1 MIKIFIGKRDY
12 RYNLSSVLWFINHE
26 SPREFTYSVDNAM
39 VDSDVHVYVTK
50 LFSSEYIKEHSG
62 ELPEDIFVHIEEGI
76 GVYSKGEAVY
86 IDELEDYIKE
96 MQ

>member
-26 SPREFTYSVDNAM
+26 SPRELTYSTNDMVGVD
-39 VDSDVHVYVTK
+39 VYVYVNK

-86 IDELEDYIKE
+86 IDELEDY
-96 MQ
+96 MRGM